1 MSGADEV
8 REAVGELVNGGPDPI
23 PEGEFREMTLE
34 EALGVYDGGGQDAG
48 E

>member
-1 MSGADEV
+1 MSGADEA
-8 REAVGELVNGGPDPI
+8 REAIEALVSGGPDPI

-34 EALGVYDGGGQDAG
+34 EALGVYDGGGRDAG